1 MFILE
6 KLDFLID
13 YLLKEN
19 TKILIDEL
27 PKNKEDKINLW
38 RSLCNIREA
47 KPISQ
52 EYLKKEKKFLQ
63 EELKNR
69 FYSKCCK
76 FSRFRL
82 FYTLP

>member
-52 EYLKKEKKFLQ
+52 EYLKKKKNFYK
-63 EELKNR
+63 KN
-69 FYSKCCK
+69 
-76 FSRFRL
+76 
-82 FYTLP
+82 